1 LACSESSN
9 VVLQKNPRAQQMTAQ
24 IIQFPQAEK
33 IVPAIDPFQ
42 AAFAQYLIF
51 LAICGLFAIM
61 VADGFGPKGR

>member
-1 LACSESSN
+1 
-9 VVLQKNPRAQQMTAQ
+9 MTAQ